1 MGVEKDIESILKKLM
16 FKKGDSFMIKC
27 LKSISFSVV
36 FALSCAFV
44 FYMLYLSILLLS
56 LV

>member
-1 MGVEKDIESILKKLM
+1 MGIEKDIESILKKLM

-27 LKSISFSVV
+27 LKSISFAVV
-36 FALSCAFV
+36 LTLFCTFI
-44 FYMLYLSILLLS
+44 FYLFYLSILLLS